1 VVQRRHKRDRRQAA
15 RVCRVRRRSWPADRA
30 CARRAEPPI
39 ALGLCLTMKVARARP
54 NPLGL
59 DDGEGLPALARS
71 GPAAHSPVL
80 SRSVRI
86 RSGERAGP
94 APAKPSH
101 SEARPPAP
109 QGRAGRFRSPC
120 SPPALTSLRPAKLAQ
135 RTRRQTPDALG
146 GQDPAPRRTRHLHP
160 SAPKH
165 LPAPM
170 GSPEPGGTAAPSR
183 QAAMIEPPS
192 VLAYAAGTLVRVRAC
207 ASAARAPL
215 PLAADLPL
223 TTRFDVLPYGRRP

>member
-1 VVQRRHKRDRRQAA
+1 MTR
-15 RVCRVRRRSWPADRA
+15 
-30 CARRAEPPI
+30 
-39 ALGLCLTMKVARARP
+39 KVARARP

-59 DDGEGLPALARS
+59 DVGEGLPALARS

-80 SRSVRI
+80 TRSVRI
-86 RSGERAGP
+86 RSGERAGT
-94 APAKPSH
+94 ALARPSR

-120 SPPALTSLRPAKLAQ
+120 SPPALTSLRPATLAQ
-135 RTRRQTPDALG
+135 RTHRQTPDGLR
-146 GQDPAPRRTRHLHP
+146 GQNSSRRTRNLHP

-165 LPAPM
+165 RPAPI